1 MFVEM
6 YGVPSYEEIDPTS
19 FLAVSYTLL
28 FGIMFGDL
36 GQGIV
41 IALLGLFLARR
52 KNRAFGQILIRIG
65 ASSAAFGLLYG
76 SVFGLENLLDPLYH
90 ALGFAEKP
98 IEIMN
103 PITMNNLL
111 FFAIGMGVV
120 LIVLSICMNI
130 ALGIKTHDVE
140 RAVFSQNGLAGLVFY
155 SAVLTGVVGIVL
167 GKNWFGNP
175 VLLSCCV
182 LPVLVIFLKEPLGR
196 LIRGDSFLPRGE
208 SLGGFLVEG
217 VFELLEVLLS
227 FVTNTMSFLRVG
239 GFVISHAGMM
249 AVVLT
254 LTDMMQ
260 GSGSVLMLIGG
271 NIFVMALEGFIVGIQ
286 VLRLEFYEMFSH
298 YFEGQGIPFSSLSA
312 QRP

>member
-1 MFVEM
+1 M
-6 YGVPSYEEIDPTS
+6 
-19 FLAVSYTLL
+19 
-28 FGIMFGDL
+28 
-36 GQGIV
+36 
-41 IALLGLFLARR
+41 
-52 KNRAFGQILIRIG
+52 
-65 ASSAAFGLLYG
+65 
-76 SVFGLENLLDPLYH
+76 
-90 ALGFAEKP
+90 
-98 IEIMN
+98 
-103 PITMNNLL
+103 
-111 FFAIGMGVV
+111 
-120 LIVLSICMNI
+120 
-130 ALGIKTHDVE
+130 
-140 RAVFSQNGLAGLVFY
+140 
-155 SAVLTGVVGIVL
+155 
-167 GKNWFGNP
+167 
-175 VLLSCCV
+175 
-182 LPVLVIFLKEPLGR
+182 IFLKEPLGR